1 MKLKEYTSV
10 IFDKVVI
17 YKQIGDGEFNDIY
30 KGNKSNIPEKILDME
45 VKSIGGKARSTLDIQ
60 VRAN

>member
-17 YKQIGDGEFNDIY
+17 YKQIGDGEFYDIY
-30 KGNKSNIPEKILDME
+30 KGNKSNIPVKILDME
-45 VKSIGGKARSTLDIQ
+45 VKSIGGKARSTLDIR
-60 VRAN
+60 VKA